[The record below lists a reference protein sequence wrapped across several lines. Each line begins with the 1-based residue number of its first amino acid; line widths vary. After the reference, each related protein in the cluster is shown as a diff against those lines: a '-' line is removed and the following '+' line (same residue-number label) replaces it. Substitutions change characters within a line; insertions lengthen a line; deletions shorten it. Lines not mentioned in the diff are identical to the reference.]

1 MDKSDKSIEH
11 LQVDVDWNRP
21 ELQELLAKIEGLR
34 LDNRGMFKPRPVVIR
49 SFWPKSELLGTGTL
63 TANDGKGNWV
73 VKTDFPLEVG
83 TGLTVGKE
91 IAELGTVV
99 HYVCEVRACRR
110 GMRAEDA
117 DQPVFL
123 SALYCQRRT
132 S

>member
-34 LDNRGMFKPRPVVIR
+34 LDNRGMFKPRPIVIR
-49 SFWPKSELLGTGTL
+49 SFWPQAELLGSGTL

-83 TGLTVGKE
+83 TGLTVGQE
-91 IAELGTVV
+91 IAELDTVV

-110 GMRAEDA
+110 GMRTEDA

-123 SALYCQRRT
+123 STLYCQRRKP
-132 S
+132 